1 MEKDSMKKLIIGFL
15 AVCTLGACDANG
27 GAGMEGSPLW
37 NIRHMNSD
45 TRIAYFTEKC
55 TKYGYERG
63 TDAMR
68 DCVAEEMRDN
78 D

>member
-1 MEKDSMKKLIIGFL
+1 MLWML
-15 AVCTLGACDANG
+15 TMGALSGCDANG
-27 GAGMEGSPLW
+27 GAGREGSAIW
-37 NIRHMNSD
+37 NLRHMNSD

-55 TKYGYERG
+55 AKYGYELG

-68 DCVAEEMRDN
+68 DCVAEEMRDH

>member
-1 MEKDSMKKLIIGFL
+1 
-15 AVCTLGACDANG
+15 
-27 GAGMEGSPLW
+27 MEGSPLW
-37 NIRHMNSD
+37 NLRNMNSD

-68 DCVAEEMRDN
+68 DCVADEMRDN

>member
-1 MEKDSMKKLIIGFL
+1 MKKVILGMR
-15 AVCTLGACDANG
+15 AVGALSACDANG

-37 NIRHMNSD
+37 NMRHMNAD

-55 TKYGYERG
+55 TKYGYKRG

-68 DCVAEEMRDN
+68 DCVADEMRDN